1 MYEQISLFD
10 GNEKFIID
18 KPIRLIEL
26 FAGYGSQALSLKY
39 NNMLFEHHKISEW
52 AVKSIRAYKDMHF
65 PNDNTDYSKDLTFDE
80 IIEFLTNKG
89 ISANYNEPMTRE
101 QIKRYGEPKCRTIYN
116 NIQATHN
123 LVSVTNIKGKD
134 LDITETDKYCYVM
147 SYSFP
152 CFTADNLVLT
162 NIGYKSIA
170 EIKVGDLVLT
180 HDNTYKKVTKT
191 FDNGVK
197 PILKINAMAV
207 DEITCTNNHRFYVR
221 TMSRVGHLQHR
232 EFSTPYWKQA
242 KDLTKKDYLGVA
254 INQNSII
261 PKWEYEKKSKISS
274 LMSYY
279 DFWWII
285 GRYIGDGWIR
295 SQGGI
300 IISCP
305 HSQIEYLKERVEK
318 LFHCNVV
325 EERTACKIHIPIK
338 ELGIFVEQFGRGA
351 INKKLTSTILDL
363 PTDLLKGFLEG
374 YQSADG
380 YIVNNIHKISTIS
393 RELVY
398 GTAQCVA
405 KVYKTPYKI
414 YKTVKPPKH
423 IIEGRIVNQHDIYEL
438 VWKEQKCKQDK
449 AFYEDGY
456 VWYPIKAIEQF
467 GQNNVYDIEVENN
480 HSFTVQN
487 TIVHNCQDL
496 SSAGLRKGMD
506 KDGNTRSGLLW
517 EVERILNELST
528 EGGQLPQ
535 VLLMENVPE
544 VIGSKNIHNFAKWV
558 EILDKLGYKSKWQ
571 VLNAKDYGIP
581 QNRNRCFMVSIL
593 GDYWYEFPKKI
604 KLEHKLK
611 DLLEDNV
618 DEKYYLSNKIITY
631 YINHSND
638 CIKNGKG
645 FRFAP
650 TKGDLIGKRITTR
663 AGSRMDDNFIYEQL
677 LQEKEYNLKARFY
690 KQAVETL
697 KDNKCAIGDT
707 IDAFNKKVNKSGCS
721 PTLTTRPEGFKTAIL
736 PIVNDNAE
744 KIEINLKTKNQH
756 LLNMVENN
764 KIDITKTQS
773 IDLYNQKTNEEII
786 HTIRA
791 SVNTN
796 NETAITHNLRIRKLT
811 PKECF
816 RLMGVKD
823 EDFERVAKNQS
834 NSSLYH
840 LAGDSIVV
848 NVLMAIFNQ
857 MR

>member
-10 GNEKFIID
+10 GNEKFILD

-39 NNMLFEHHKISEW
+39 NNMPFEHHKISEW
-52 AVKSIRAYKDMHF
+52 AVKSIQAYKDMHF

-80 IIEFLTNKG
+80 IIEFLANKG
-89 ISANYNEPMTRE
+89 ISANYNEPMTKE
-101 QIKRYGEPKCRTIYN
+101 QIKRQGEEKCRTIYN
-116 NIQATHN
+116 NIIATHN
-123 LVSVTNIKGKD
+123 LVSVTNVKGKD
-134 LDITETDKYCYVM
+134 LDITETDKYCYVR

-162 NIGYKSIA
+162 SIGYKSIA

-197 PILKINAMAV
+197 PTLKINAMAV
-207 DEITCTNNHRFYVR
+207 DEITCTHNHRFYVR

-261 PKWEYEKKSKISS
+261 PKWEYVKKSKISS
-274 LMSYY
+274 LMSNY

-285 GRYIGDGWIR
+285 GRYIGDGWVR
-295 SQGGI
+295 NQGGI

-305 HSQIEYLKERVEK
+305 YSQVEYLKERIER
-318 LFHCNVV
+318 LFHCNIVK
-325 EERTACKIHIPIK
+325 ERTACNIHIPMK
-338 ELGIFVEQFGRGA
+338 ELGVFVEQFGRGA
-351 INKKLTSTILDL
+351 INKKLTNTILDL
-363 PTDLLKGFLEG
+363 PNDLLKGFLEG

-380 YIVNNIHKISTIS
+380 CIVNNLHKISTIS
-393 RELVY
+393 REIVY
-398 GTAQCVA
+398 GTAQCIA
-405 KVYKTPYKI
+405 KVYKTPYRI
-414 YKTVKPPKH
+414 YKTARPPKH
-423 IIEGRIVNQHDIYEL
+423 IIEGRIVNQHDVYEL

-456 VWYPIKAIEQF
+456 IWYPLRSVEYLGK
-467 GQNNVYDIEVENN
+467 NNVYDIEVENN

-496 SSAGLRKGMD
+496 SSAGLQKGMD

-558 EILDKLGYKSKWQ
+558 EILDKLGYRSKWH

-618 DEKYYLSNKIITY
+618 DEKYY
-631 YINHSND
+631 
-638 CIKNGKG
+638 
-645 FRFAP
+645 
-650 TKGDLIGKRITTR
+650 ITTKQIEQIK
-663 AGSRMDDNFIYEQL
+663 SWNTYQNPLDN
-677 LQEKEYNLKARFY
+677 
-690 KQAVETL
+690 
-697 KDNKCAIGDT
+697 
-707 IDAFNKKVNKSGCS
+707 
-721 PTLTTRPEGFKTAIL
+721 TAIL
-736 PIVNDNAE
+736 PVVNDNTE

-756 LLNMVENN
+756 LLNMVKNN

-796 NETAITHNLRIRKLT
+796 NETAVTQNLRIRKLT

-823 EDFERVAKNQS
+823 EDFERVSKNQS

-848 NVLMAIFNQ
+848 NVLQAIFNQ